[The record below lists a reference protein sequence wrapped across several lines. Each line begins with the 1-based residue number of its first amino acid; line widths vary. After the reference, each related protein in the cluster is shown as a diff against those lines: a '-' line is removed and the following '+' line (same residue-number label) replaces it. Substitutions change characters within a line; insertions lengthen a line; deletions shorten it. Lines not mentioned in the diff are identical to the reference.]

1 MRPAASPPARPRA
14 RGPRGRVHGPAT
26 PRGDHRL
33 RRDDPGAARPA
44 AGGGPATR
52 RPGPRGDRPRPP
64 DLARRGPAVGPSP
77 ARLRVVAGTVHSSSV
92 RTVFLDTAASQATA
106 SALADDLGLATDVLH
121 PVERVAA
128 GEDHSPSCDRTSP
141 PYGAASSATP
151 SDRQGPASTE
161 GTGAPGT
168 RRVTPET
175 GTPIT
180 RLRIPGRRRRTEATD
195 VSPKAA
201 SGAVVGS
208 EREFLNH
215 PPRLRR

>member
-1 MRPAASPPARPRA
+1 
-14 RGPRGRVHGPAT
+14 
-26 PRGDHRL
+26 
-33 RRDDPGAARPA
+33 
-44 AGGGPATR
+44 
-52 RPGPRGDRPRPP
+52 
-64 DLARRGPAVGPSP
+64 
-77 ARLRVVAGTVHSSSV
+77 LRVVAGTVHSSSV

-180 RLRIPGRRRRTEATD
+180 RLRIVVWVEHRRTGTTRPPERHQAPQAATI
-195 VSPKAA
+195 
-201 SGAVVGS
+201 SGCDATTRAGQTTIS
-208 EREFLNH
+208 STGPQAH
-215 PPRLRR
+215 QATG